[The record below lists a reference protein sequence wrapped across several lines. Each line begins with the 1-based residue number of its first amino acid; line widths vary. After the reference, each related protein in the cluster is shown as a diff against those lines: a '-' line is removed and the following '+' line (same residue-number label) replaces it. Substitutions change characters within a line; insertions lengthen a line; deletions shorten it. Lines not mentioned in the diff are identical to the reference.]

1 MLMNGLTKLGE
12 YFEKRSINKASV
24 GRKTGL
30 GKNRMTAVTTSETA
44 RLTADE
50 LYLIAIAIE
59 VNPCELLEYVCGELT
74 LEKK

>member
-1 MLMNGLTKLGE
+1 MNGLTKLGE